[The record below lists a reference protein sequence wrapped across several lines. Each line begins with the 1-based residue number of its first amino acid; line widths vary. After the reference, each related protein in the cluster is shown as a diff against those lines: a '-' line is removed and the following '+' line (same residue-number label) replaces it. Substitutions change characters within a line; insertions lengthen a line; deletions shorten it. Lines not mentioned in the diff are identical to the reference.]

1 MNKKE
6 CPYLDHK
13 CGEHAQCK
21 KCTEQFEH
29 KKLTPYERTKARVY
43 ATGNKWAI
51 ENFHATHD

>member
-13 CGEHAQCK
+13 CGEHAQCI
-21 KCTEQFEH
+21 KCTEY
-29 KKLTPYERTKARVY
+29 KKLSPYERTKAQVY

-51 ENFHATHD
+51 ENFNATHN